1 VNDKKI
7 KNDYNG
13 KKGLYM
19 KLKQIIKILTK
30 RIFPL
35 FRKDIQK
42 ITINNQ
48 KIKYIHFDKG
58 TPYTIV
64 FENGLGTGM
73 AFWDNALLELAKEHS
88 VFAYSRPLKEELK
101 IMKEGW
107 QSDAEDVISNIK
119 KVLDR
124 CKIKTPYILV
134 GHSLGG
140 LYVQLFAK
148 AYPESV
154 KAMVLVDG
162 TYPDEF
168 SDMEAMKVPP
178 KLQKTWKYLSKN
190 TTDIGQGLL
199 TSPITKQVPIM
210 ILSALLK
217 EDIEGNPEW
226 NEMITC
232 MHKKQEN
239 YLSLYPWAKQV
250 WVDSGHNIHF
260 EKPEMVVDTVRR
272 VIDAN

>member
-1 VNDKKI
+1 
-7 KNDYNG
+7 
-13 KKGLYM
+13 M

-42 ITINNQ
+42 ITIDNQ
-48 KIKYIHFDKG
+48 KIKYVHFDKG

-107 QSDAEDVISNIK
+107 QGDAEDVTSNIK

-124 CKIKTPYILV
+124 CELKTPYILV

-148 AYPESV
+148 AYPDSV

-168 SDMEAMKVPP
+168 SDMEAMKVPK
-178 KLQKTWKYLSKN
+178 KLQKAWKYLSTN
-190 TTDIGQGLL
+190 TTALGEILL
-199 TSPITKQVPIM
+199 TSPIEKQIPIM

-217 EDIEGNPEW
+217 EDIEGHPEW
-226 NEMITC
+226 KEMITC
-232 MHKKQEN
+232 MHKKQEE
-239 YLSLYPWAKQV
+239 YQTLYPWTKQV

-260 EKPEMVVDTVRR
+260 EKPEVVVDAVKR
-272 VIDAN
+272 VMYAN

>member
-1 VNDKKI
+1 
-7 KNDYNG
+7 
-13 KKGLYM
+13 M
-19 KLKQIIKILTK
+19 KLKQIIKILKK
-30 RIFPL
+30 RLFPL

-42 ITINNQ
+42 TTIDDQ
-48 KIKYIHFDKG
+48 KIKYVHKDKG

-73 AFWDNALLELAKEHS
+73 AFWDRAFLELSKEHS

-107 QSDAEDVISNIK
+107 QGNAEDEINNIK
-119 KVLDR
+119 KVLDK
-124 CKIKTPYILV
+124 CEVKAPYILV
-134 GHSLGG
+134 GHSLGC

-148 AYPESV
+148 AYPNSV
-154 KAMVLVDG
+154 KAMLLVDG

-168 SDMEAMKVPP
+168 ADMEAMQVPP
-178 KLQKTWKYLSKN
+178 KLQKSWKYLSKN
-190 TTDIGQGLL
+190 TSDIGQILL
-199 TSPITKQVPIM
+199 TSPITKQMPIM

-217 EDIEGNPEW
+217 EDIEGNTEW
-226 NEMITC
+226 KEMITY
-232 MHKKQEN
+232 MHKKQEA

-260 EKPEMVVDTVRR
+260 EKPEVVVEAIQKM
-272 VIDAN
+272 IDK